1 MRKMIALASLLILGM
16 AAVEK
21 VPYPDGFRQWRHVKS
36 ALINPD
42 SPAYPHF
49 GGIHHIYANDKAI
62 RGYET
67 GRFADGSVLVFDV
80 LAVETAKGATVE
92 RERRLVDV
100 MHKDTTRFAAT
111 GGWGFEEFRGD
122 TEERNIGP
130 RAETECFKCHASK
143 KEHDFVFS
151 ELRK

>member
-1 MRKMIALASLLILGM
+1 MRKAIVLAALLIFGM
-16 AAVEK
+16 AATET
-21 VPYPDGFRQWRHVKS
+21 VPYPEGFRQWRHVKS

-42 SPAYPHF
+42 SPAYAHF
-49 GGIHHIYANDKAI
+49 GGIHHIYANDKAV

-67 GRFADGSVLVFDV
+67 GHFAEGSVLVFDV

-92 RERRLVDV
+92 KERRLVDV
-100 MHKDTTRFAAT
+100 MQKDAARFAAT

-122 TEERNIGP
+122 TQERNIGP

>member
-1 MRKMIALASLLILGM
+1 MKSMLATSLLLL
-16 AAVEK
+16 AAAAPGQ
-21 VPYPDGFRQWRHVKS
+21 VPYPDGFRTWRHVRS

-42 SPAYPHF
+42 SPAYDHF
-49 GGIHHIYANDKAI
+49 GGIHHIYANDKAV
-62 RGYET
+62 RGFES

-92 RERRLVDV
+92 KERRIVDV
-100 MHKDTTRFAAT
+100 MHKDSARFAST

-122 TEERNIGP
+122 TQERNLTP
-130 RAETECFKCHASK
+130 ATAAECFKCHSAK
-143 KEHDFVFS
+143 KDHDFVFS